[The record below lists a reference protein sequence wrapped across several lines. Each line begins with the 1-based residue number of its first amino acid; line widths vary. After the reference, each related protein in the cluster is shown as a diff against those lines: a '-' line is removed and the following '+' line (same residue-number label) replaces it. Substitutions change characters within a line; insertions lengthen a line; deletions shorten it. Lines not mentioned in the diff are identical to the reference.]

1 MGALNLAR
9 PTSTGGAHILPAVGW
24 NPFRGGRRRAESTPV
39 ARAAAPPYRLLEEVP
54 VMAFVLD
61 PRMLVLKANRAARDF
76 FEIAPEQLPDS
87 LIILTRELRVE
98 AAIRHGGDLHAEIRL
113 VHRPAILEVTVVP
126 GVDPGEVV
134 AFLSDLTELR
144 RLQTV
149 RQEFVANLSHE
160 LRTPIT
166 SLRLAA
172 ESLGGELNEA
182 DRDRFA
188 GRALKEAD
196 HLAAIVDN
204 LRQLA
209 EIEAGKRA
217 LRRSHFDLAE
227 LVVEVGR
234 RIAVERQVKVEV
246 TPGLLLYADREKVAQ
261 ALANL
266 VDNAAKFS
274 PAGEAV
280 EVRGELFEGEYV
292 VSVRDHGPGISPEH
306 WDRIFER
313 FYKVDP
319 ARSRDMPG
327 SGLGLAI
334 TKHLVLLMGGRVW
347 TEAAQGGGQVF
358 GFALS
363 AEP

>member
-1 MGALNLAR
+1 M
-9 PTSTGGAHILPAVGW
+9 
-24 NPFRGGRRRAESTPV
+24 
-39 ARAAAPPYRLLEEVP
+39 LLEEMP
-54 VMAFVLD
+54 AMALVLD
-61 PRMLVLKANRAARDF
+61 ARMVVIRANRAARDF
-76 FEIAPEQLPDS
+76 FEIAQESIPDS

-98 AAIRHGGDLHAEIRL
+98 AAIRHGGELHAEIRL
-113 VHRPAILEVTVVP
+113 VHRPASLQVTVVP
-126 GVDPGEVV
+126 GLAPGEVV
-134 AFLSDLTELR
+134 AFLTDLTELR

-172 ESLGGELNEA
+172 ESLAGELTDA
-182 DRDRFA
+182 TRKRFA
-188 GRALKEAD
+188 ARALKEAD

-204 LRQLA
+204 LRELA

-217 LRRSHFDLAE
+217 LRRTRFDLAE
-227 LVVEVGR
+227 LVTEVGR
-234 RIAVERQVKVEV
+234 RIGVDRVVTVEV
-246 TPGLLLYADREKVAQ
+246 EEGLLLHADREKLAQ

-266 VDNAAKFS
+266 LDNAAKFS
-274 PAGEAV
+274 PADRPI
-280 EVRGELFEGEYV
+280 EVRAALLENEYV

-347 TEAAQGGGQVF
+347 TEAAPDGGQVF
-358 GFALS
+358 AFALA

>member
-1 MGALNLAR
+1 MAL
-9 PTSTGGAHILPAVGW
+9 
-24 NPFRGGRRRAESTPV
+24 
-39 ARAAAPPYRLLEEVP
+39 
-54 VMAFVLD
+54 VLD
-61 PRMLVLKANRAARDF
+61 PRMLVLVANRAARDF
-76 FEIAPEQLPDS
+76 FELTLEQLPES
-87 LIILTRELRVE
+87 LIILTRELRLE
-98 AAIRHGGDLHAEIRL
+98 AAIRTGGDLHAEVGLI
-113 VHRPAILEVTVVP
+113 HRPAALHITVVP
-126 GVDPGEVV
+126 GLNPGEVV
-134 AFLSDLTELR
+134 AFLSDLSELR

-172 ESLGGELNEA
+172 ESLGGELTEA
-182 DRDRFA
+182 ARTRFA

-209 EIEAGKRA
+209 EIEAGKQT
-217 LRRSHFDLAE
+217 LRRFRFDLAE

-234 RIAVERQVKVEV
+234 RISVEREVRVLVE
-246 TPGLLLYADREKVAQ
+246 PGLVLHADREKLAQ

-266 VDNAAKFS
+266 LDNAAKFT
-274 PAGEAV
+274 PPDAAV
-280 EVRGELFEGEYV
+280 EVRGELREGEYMI
-292 VSVRDHGPGISPEH
+292 SVRDHGPGISPEH

-319 ARSRDMPG
+319 ARSREIPG

-347 TEAAQGGGQVF
+347 TEAAAGGGQVF
-358 GFALS
+358 GLAVP
-363 AEP
+363 ANP

>member
-1 MGALNLAR
+1 V
-9 PTSTGGAHILPAVGW
+9 SW
-24 NPFRGGRRRAESTPV
+24 NPFGAGRRRTVAETP
-39 ARAAAPPYRLLEEVP
+39 ATSIRTGYELLDEVP
-54 VMAFVLD
+54 LMVLVLD
-61 PRMLVLKANRAARDF
+61 ARMVVERANRAARDF
-76 FEIAPEQLPDS
+76 FEIALESIPDS
-87 LIILTRELRVE
+87 LIILTRELRLE
-98 AAIRHGGDLHAEIRL
+98 SAIRHGGDLHAEIRL
-113 VHRPAILEVTVVP
+113 VHRPAIFQVTVVP
-126 GVDPGEVV
+126 GLSPGEVV
-134 AFLSDLTELR
+134 AFLTDLTELR

-172 ESLGGELNEA
+172 ESLAGELTDVA
-182 DRDRFA
+182 RRRFA
-188 GRALKEAD
+188 ARALKEAD

-217 LRRSHFDLAE
+217 LKRTRFDLAE
-227 LVVEVGR
+227 LVTEVGR
-234 RIAVERQVKVEV
+234 RIGVDRVVKVNVEE
-246 TPGLLLYADREKVAQ
+246 GLLIHADREKLAQ

-266 VDNAAKFS
+266 LDNAAKFS
-274 PAGEAV
+274 PADKPI
-280 EVRGELFEGEYV
+280 EVLATLIETEFV

-319 ARSRDMPG
+319 ARSREMPG

-347 TEAAQGGGQVF
+347 TEAAADGGQVF
-358 GFALS
+358 AL
-363 AEP
+363 ALPADP

>member
-1 MGALNLAR
+1 MPTMAL
-9 PTSTGGAHILPAVGW
+9 
-24 NPFRGGRRRAESTPV
+24 
-39 ARAAAPPYRLLEEVP
+39 
-54 VMAFVLD
+54 VLD
-61 PRMLVLKANRAARDF
+61 TRMVVMRANRTARDF
-76 FEIAPEQLPDS
+76 FEIAPESIPDS

-113 VHRPAILEVTVVP
+113 VHRPAILQVTVVP
-126 GVDPGEVV
+126 GLGPGEVV
-134 AFLSDLTELR
+134 AILTDLTELR

-160 LRTPIT
+160 LRTPLT

-172 ESLGGELNEA
+172 ESLAGELTDA
-182 DRDRFA
+182 ARRRFA
-188 GRALKEAD
+188 ARALKEAD

-217 LRRSHFDLAE
+217 LRRTRFDLAE
-227 LVVEVGR
+227 LVTEVGR
-234 RIAVERQVKVEV
+234 RIGVDRVVTVEV
-246 TPGLLLYADREKVAQ
+246 EQGLLIHADREKLAQ

-266 VDNAAKFS
+266 LDNAAKFS
-274 PAGEAV
+274 PADRPI
-280 EVRGELFEGEYV
+280 EVRADLVESEYV
-292 VSVRDHGPGISPEH
+292 VTVRDHGPGISPEH

-319 ARSRDMPG
+319 ARSREMAG

-334 TKHLVLLMGGRVW
+334 TKHLILLMGGRVW
-347 TEAAQGGGQVF
+347 TEAAPEGGQVF
-358 GFALS
+358 AL
-363 AEP
+363 ALPADP